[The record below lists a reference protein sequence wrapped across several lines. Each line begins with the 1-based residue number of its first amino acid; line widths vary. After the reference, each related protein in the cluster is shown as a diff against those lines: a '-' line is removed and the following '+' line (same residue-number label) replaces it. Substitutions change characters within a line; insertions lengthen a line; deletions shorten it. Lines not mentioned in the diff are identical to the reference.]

1 MAEKKMNFETAMEQL
16 GEIVDKLESGEAG
29 LEESLRLFKD
39 GIKLTEKC
47 NKLLDEA
54 EQQIKIVENGGIK
67 DE

>member
-1 MAEKKMNFETAMEQL
+1 MAEKKMNFETAMAEL
-16 GEIVDKLESGEAG
+16 GEIVNKLESGEIG
-29 LEESLRLFKD
+29 LEESLKLFKD
-39 GIKLTEKC
+39 GVGLTEKC